1 MAVRSAAAAA
11 GCRTAV
17 EQPAGDHPVVGDVV
31 AGEVVVEAVVAVA
44 DASSVHRP
52 GSVAVAAV
60 VAVGRAVASVDSCS
74 ATAVRTFPWPSFRSS
89 AVAAAAVHRPSSAAC
104 GVAAVPGTAGQD
116 ASVVG
121 CGGAEDAVVAFAS
134 WSETC
139 RAKLRTVVGGS
150 PPDSDLAGRA
160 SACGD

>member
-11 GCRTAV
+11 GCQTAV

-44 DASSVHRP
+44 DESSVHRP

-60 VAVGRAVASVDSCS
+60 VAVDRAVASVDSCS

-89 AVAAAAVHRPSSAAC
+89 AVAAAAVHRPSSAAY
-104 GVAAVPGTAGQD
+104 GVAAVPGTA
-116 ASVVG
+116 G

-139 RAKLRTVVGGS
+139 RAKLHTVVGGS